1 MCINLTDKCM
11 LIDYIERKLGTAWI
25 KVSNMS
31 ASWSYDQESMVLN
44 DVSFKVDKVRS
55 FSVHLVLIVFMQLS
69 VYLS

>member
-1 MCINLTDKCM
+1 
-11 LIDYIERKLGTAWI
+11 
-25 KVSNMS
+25 MS